1 MIIHWE
7 DLCMLTKA
15 KYKQFLRN
23 SVINKYSYN
32 QLSEDEQNQKL
43 MEHVATDG
51 DVAIVLNKD
60 MDITPDYR
68 NYSTILYDEDGNVLL
83 NSKDLYSI
91 LPELS
96 MQDFNK

>member
-1 MIIHWE
+1 
-7 DLCMLTKA
+7 MLTKA